1 MPQTNPANPLPDSE
15 NATPSAPPPAFASG
29 PKPGQNK
36 TAQSQGHSPATGS
49 TSQPPEPDLVD
60 RIFEYI
66 LAEPA
71 MAQAVQAM
79 ARLRPSVASAEHA
92 LQQLKSAVRQEFNGE
107 RCYITAHPATERQ
120 EKVAQ
125 VLRLFNGRNA
135 TEVARRLQIS
145 RSSVYSYIKQAR
157 AGK

>member
-15 NATPSAPPPAFASG
+15 SATPSAPQPAFASG
-29 PKPGQNK
+29 QKPGQSK
-36 TAQSQGHSPATGS
+36 TVQPRSHSPATGS
-49 TSQPPEPDLVD
+49 AATDPDLVD

-71 MAQAVQAM
+71 MAQAVQAV
-79 ARLRPSVASAEHA
+79 ARLRPSGVSAEHA

>member
-1 MPQTNPANPLPDSE
+1 MPQTNPANPLPDSA
-15 NATPSAPPPAFASG
+15 NATPSAPQPAFESG
-29 PKPGQNK
+29 PKPDQNK
-36 TAQSQGHSPATGS
+36 AMQQRGHLPATGS
-49 TSQPPEPDLVD
+49 AATDPDLVD

-79 ARLRPSVASAEHA
+79 DRLHHAGGSAEDPLRH
-92 LQQLKSAVRQEFNGE
+92 LKNAVRQEFSGE
-107 RCYITAHPATERQ
+107 RCYITAQPTTERQ

-135 TEVARRLQIS
+135 SEVARRLQIS
-145 RSSVYSYIKQAR
+145 KMSVYRYLKQAR
-157 AGK
+157 PPNQ